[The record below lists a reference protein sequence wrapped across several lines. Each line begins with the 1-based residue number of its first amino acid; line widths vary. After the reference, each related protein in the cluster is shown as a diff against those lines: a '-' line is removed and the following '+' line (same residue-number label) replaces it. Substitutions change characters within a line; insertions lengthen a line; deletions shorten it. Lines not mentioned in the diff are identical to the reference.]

1 MTDLLRGFEEKEEE
15 DKDQFERAEEEPE
28 EMVLNPNAPKKPKF
42 PKTSFE
48 EQLLG
53 TKGDEKPTTN
63 TEPKPK
69 MKKIRTKNPGFRPLK
84 INVNKIN
91 SSTASRTPIV
101 QPPIISPKADGPL
114 TEKDRTAVDAKV
126 KPPFPKLKAF
136 STAATV
142 LSYAGYE
149 DEVLSILK

>member
-1 MTDLLRGFEEKEEE
+1 MFLLRYYSSVAGA
-15 DKDQFERAEEEPE
+15 DDEPE
-28 EMVLNPNAPKKPKF
+28 EMALNPNAPKKPKL

-48 EQLLG
+48 SSLLENA
-53 TKGDEKPTTN
+53 GDEKPRTN

-84 INVNKIN
+84 INVNKMN

-101 QPPIISPKADGPL
+101 QPPIISPKIDGPL
-114 TEKDRTAVDAKV
+114 TEKDKLAVLAKV

-136 STAATV
+136 STAAIV